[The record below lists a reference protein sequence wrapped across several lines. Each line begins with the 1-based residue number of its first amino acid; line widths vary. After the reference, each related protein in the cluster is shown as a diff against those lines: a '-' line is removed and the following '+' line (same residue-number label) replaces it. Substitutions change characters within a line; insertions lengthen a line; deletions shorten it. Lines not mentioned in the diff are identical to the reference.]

1 MQWLTLT
8 IGGISASYQGPGNPG
23 ALAQALIRVERQ
35 TGLLP
40 SIKMRDL
47 IRLERRAMLYGEASH
62 GHAKIERVEAE
73 PPPRPAKDLRVAPSW
88 GRD

>member
-8 IGGISASYQGPGNPG
+8 IGGISTSYQGPGDPG
-23 ALAQALIRVERQ
+23 ALAQALIRVERR
-35 TGLLP
+35 TGLIP

-47 IRLERRAMLYGEASH
+47 VRLERRAMLYGEATH
-62 GHAKIERVEAE
+62 GHAKIERAEAE
-73 PPPRPAKDLRVAPSW
+73 PPPIPARDLRVPQSW

>member
-23 ALAQALIRVERQ
+23 ALAQALIRIERR
-35 TGLLP
+35 TGHLP

-47 IRLERRAMLYGEASH
+47 VRLERRAMLYGEAEH
-62 GHAKIERVEAE
+62 GHVKLERVEA
-73 PPPRPAKDLRVAPSW
+73 PPPRKAKDLRVAPSW